1 VIGSVFRLYQLFS
14 IISKY
19 ACADYQVQLVVE
31 VIGPAFTSLRFAF
44 CNGCPEQ
51 LAAKADAS
59 AWANGLRDGLSAA
72 LALKTGQ

>member
-14 IISKY
+14 ILTKN
-19 ACADYQVQLVVE
+19 ACADDQEQLVLE
-31 VIGPAFTSLRFAF
+31 VNGPAFTSLRFAF